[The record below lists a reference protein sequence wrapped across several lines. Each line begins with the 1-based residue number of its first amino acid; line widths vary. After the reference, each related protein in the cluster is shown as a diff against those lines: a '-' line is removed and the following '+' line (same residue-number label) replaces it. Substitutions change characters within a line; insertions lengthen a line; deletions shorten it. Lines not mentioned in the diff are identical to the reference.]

1 MEMFSLGLE
10 VRAIRTITNPAIK
23 EAYRT
28 AMMGR
33 LGTSHFSSEVTRKA
47 FRRITKLVE
56 VKSEIIEWDD
66 LLEDPNLAEE
76 FRDSL
81 REAEEKPAKSMKG
94 FDKIYDSLEEY
105 RQRRDVMNLGKMIA
119 KDFGEADPEDFD
131 IQEYMQQLGDKL
143 GQAQR
148 GTRSTEKVWTFG
160 GKKSNAVKLAKEV
173 IMNPK
178 EVMYKTGF
186 KSYDKRNGGW
196 PTTGVVLLAGST
208 SGGKSVL
215 SMNIADRMA
224 KLNGIHTLKVTLEM
238 TAEQEMKRML
248 SMISGIDFWKIKQGK
263 LSQREQKEL
272 IKAAK
277 KYDKLMSKSKGRNSF
292 TSPERGMS
300 IDDVLYM
307 SIPYGVH
314 VTFID
319 YVGLLEGIDN
329 DNQWRELSTIVR
341 KAKVHASATGQLV
354 VILCQLDDQS
364 GRIRYSGGMREHADV
379 VWAWNYSDPEVREGK
394 IIPVQVMKAR
404 DGELFEMALKDIF
417 EKMQVEDADEDAEVP
432 KSKAIASDDM
442 GPDDSSKKKFGKG
455 NFKKKGQDKI
465 GIKKSRRA
473 AAAFLSDSGRD
484 DDDDDDDLPKKK
496 KKKRKSYDVS

>member
-1 MEMFSLGLE
+1 
-10 VRAIRTITNPAIK
+10 
-23 EAYRT
+23 
-28 AMMGR
+28 MMGR
-33 LGTSHFSSEVTRKA
+33 LGASHFSSEVTRKA

-56 VKSEIIEWDD
+56 VKSEIIEWED

-81 REAEEKPAKSMKG
+81 READETPAKTMKG

-105 RQRRDVMNLGKMIA
+105 RQRRDVMNIGKKIA
-119 KDFGEADPEDFD
+119 KDFDEADPEEFD
-131 IQEYMQQLGDKL
+131 IQTYMQELGDKL

-148 GTRSTEKVWTFG
+148 GTRTTEKVWTFG

-173 IMNPK
+173 ITNPK

-186 KSYDKRNGGW
+186 NVYDKKNGGW

-208 SGGKSVL
+208 SGGKSVI
-215 SMNIADRMA
+215 SMNIADRMS
-224 KLNGIHTLKVTLEM
+224 KLNGIHCLKVTLEM

-248 SMISGIDFWKIKQGK
+248 AMISGIDFWKIKQGK
-263 LSQREQKEL
+263 LSQREQKQL
-272 IKAAK
+272 LKAAK

-379 VWAWNYSDPEVREGK
+379 VWAWNYSDPEIREGK

-404 DGELFEMALKDIF
+404 DGELFEMPLKDMF
-417 EKMQVEDADEDAEVP
+417 ETMRVDDADEGAEVP
-432 KSKAIASDDM
+432 KGASAISTDDM
-442 GPDDSSKKKFGKG
+442 GGDSKKKFGKG
-455 NFKKKGQDKI
+455 NFKKKENKI
-465 GIKKSRRA
+465 EIKKSRRG
-473 AAAFLSDSGRD
+473 AAAFLNSTGGD
-484 DDDDDDDLPKKK
+484 DDDDEDLPKK
-496 KKKRKSYDVS
+496 KKKRKSYAVS

>member
-10 VRAIRTITNPAIK
+10 IRAIRTVTNGDIK

-28 AMMGR
+28 VMLGR
-33 LGTSHFSSEVTRKA
+33 LNVSHFSSEVTRKA
-47 FRRITKLVE
+47 FRRISKMVE
-56 VKSEIIEWDD
+56 VKSEIMEWED
-66 LLEDPNLAEE
+66 LLEDPNLDEE

-81 REAEEKPAKSMKG
+81 REAEEIPAKGQKG
-94 FDKIYDSLEEY
+94 FDKIYAALEKY
-105 RQRRDVMNLGKMIA
+105 RQRRDIMNIGKKIA
-119 KDFGEADPEDFD
+119 KDFAEADTEEFD
-131 IQEYMQQLGDKL
+131 EASYMQTLGDKL
-143 GQAQR
+143 NQAQK
-148 GTRSTEKVWTFG
+148 GSRSTEKVWSFG
-160 GKKSNAVKLAKEV
+160 GKKSNALKLAKQV
-173 IMNPK
+173 ITNPK

-186 KSYDKRNGGW
+186 DSYDKRNGGW

-208 SGGKSVL
+208 SGGKSVI
-215 SMNIADRMA
+215 SMNVADAMA
-224 KLNGIHTLKVTLEM
+224 SINGIHCLKVTLEM

-263 LSQREQKEL
+263 LSKREQKALME
-272 IKAAK
+272 AAK
-277 KYDKLMSKSKGRNSF
+277 KYDKIMRKKKGRNSF

-341 KAKVHASATGQLV
+341 KAKVHANATGQLV

-379 VWAWNYSDPEVREGK
+379 VWAWNYSDPEVRESK
-394 IIPVQVMKAR
+394 RIPVQVMKAR
-404 DGELFEMALKDIF
+404 DGELFEMSLQDAF
-417 EKMQVEDADEDAEVP
+417 EVMQVKDDGAEAP
-432 KSKAIASDDM
+432 ARSTAIAADDM
-442 GPDDSSKKKFGKG
+442 SGSPKKKFDKG
-455 NFKKKGQDKI
+455 NFKKKDVDKI
-465 GIKKSRRA
+465 PLKKNRRA
-473 AAAFLSDSGRD
+473 ASAFLNTGNTP

-496 KKKRKSYDVS
+496 KKRKTYAVS

>member
-10 VRAIRTITNPAIK
+10 VRAIRTITNPKIK
-23 EAYRT
+23 EGYRT

-33 LGTSHFSSEVTRKA
+33 LAAGHFSSEVTRKS

-56 VKSEIIEWDD
+56 ARSEIIDWED
-66 LLEDPNLAEE
+66 LLEDPNLTEE

-81 REAEEKPAKSMKG
+81 REAEEKPAKTMKG
-94 FDKIYDSLEEY
+94 FDKIFDSLEKY
-105 RQRRDVMNLGKMIA
+105 RQRRDIMNLGKQIA
-119 KDFGEADPEDFD
+119 KDFSDADPEEFD
-131 IQEYMQQLGDKL
+131 EQTYMQELADKL

-148 GTRSTEKVWTFG
+148 GTRKTEKVWSFG
-160 GKKSNAVKLAKEV
+160 GKKSNAMKLAKQV
-173 IMNPK
+173 ITNPK

-186 KSYDKRNGGW
+186 KTYDNKNGGW

-208 SGGKSVL
+208 SGGKSVI
-215 SMNIADRMA
+215 SMNLADAMA
-224 KLNGIHTLKVTLEM
+224 KVNGIHCLKVTLEM

-263 LSQREQKEL
+263 LSKREQTQL
-272 IKAAK
+272 LKAAK
-277 KYDKLMSKSKGRNSF
+277 QYDKIMKKSKGRNSF

-300 IDDVLYM
+300 IDDVLCM

-341 KAKVHASATGQLV
+341 KAKVHANATGQLV
-354 VILCQLDDQS
+354 VILCQLDDQT

-379 VWAWNYSDPEVREGK
+379 VWAWNYSDPEIREGK
-394 IIPVQVMKAR
+394 VIPVQVMKAR
-404 DGELFEMALKDIF
+404 DGELFEMAL
-417 EKMQVEDADEDAEVP
+417 EDAFETMTVRDAGADAEIP
-432 KSKAIASDDM
+432 KTSKAISTDDM
-442 GPDDSSKKKFGKG
+442 EGKGDSKKKFGKG
-455 NFKKKGQDKI
+455 NFKKKDKI
-465 GIKKSRRA
+465 EIKKSRRG
-473 AAAFLSDSGRD
+473 AAAFLDAGNSD
-484 DDDDDDDLPKKK
+484 DDDGDLPKKN
-496 KKKRKSYDVS
+496 KKKRKSYAVS

>member
-10 VRAIRTITNPAIK
+10 VRAIRTVTNPKIK

-33 LGTSHFSSEVTRKA
+33 LGASHFSSEVTRKA

-66 LLEDPNLAEE
+66 LLEDPNLSEE

-81 REAEEKPAKSMKG
+81 REAEETPAKTMKG
-94 FDKIYDSLEEY
+94 FDKIYDSLEKY
-105 RQRRDVMNLGKMIA
+105 RQRRDIMNIGKMIA
-119 KDFGEADPEDFD
+119 KDFGEADPEEFD
-131 IQEYMQQLGDKL
+131 EQTYMQELADKL

-148 GTRSTEKVWTFG
+148 GTRTTEKVWTFG
-160 GKKSNAVKLAKEV
+160 GKKSNATKLAKQV
-173 IMNPK
+173 ITNPK

-186 KSYDKRNGGW
+186 TSYDKKNGGW

-224 KLNGIHTLKVTLEM
+224 KINGIHCLKVTLEM

-272 IKAAK
+272 LKAAK

-329 DNQWRELSTIVR
+329 DNQWRELSTVVR

-404 DGELFEMALKDIF
+404 DGELFEMPLKDVF
-417 EKMQVEDADEDAEVP
+417 EKMRVEDAEEGTEVP
-432 KSKAIASDDM
+432 KSKAISADDM
-442 GPDDSSKKKFGKG
+442 EGGGESKKKFGKG
-455 NFKKKGQDKI
+455 NFKKKDKI
-465 GIKKSRRA
+465 EIKKSRRG
-473 AAAFLSDSGRD
+473 AAAFLNSGNDS

-496 KKKRKSYDVS
+496 KKRKSYDVA

>member
-1 MEMFSLGLE
+1 
-10 VRAIRTITNPAIK
+10 
-23 EAYRT
+23 
-28 AMMGR
+28 MMGR
-33 LGTSHFSSEVTRKA
+33 LGVSHFSSEITRKA

-81 REAEEKPAKSMKG
+81 READEKPAKSMKG
-94 FDKIYDSLEEY
+94 FDRVYDNLEKY
-105 RQRRDVMNLGKMIA
+105 RQRRDIMNIGKMIA
-119 KDFGEADPEDFD
+119 KDFGEADAEEFNE
-131 IQEYMQQLGDKL
+131 QEYMQGLADKL

-148 GTRSTEKVWTFG
+148 GTRSTEKVHTFG
-160 GKKSNAVKLAKEV
+160 GKKSNAIKLAKQV
-173 IMNPK
+173 ILNPK

-186 KSYDKRNGGW
+186 KNYDKRNGGW

-208 SGGKSVL
+208 SGGKSVI
-215 SMNIADRMA
+215 SMNIADAMA
-224 KLNGIHTLKVTLEM
+224 KINGIHCLKVTLEM

-248 SMISGIDFWKIKQGK
+248 SMISGIEFNKIKQGK
-263 LSQREQKEL
+263 LSKREQKQL
-272 IKAAK
+272 IEAAK
-277 KYDKLMSKSKGRNSF
+277 QYDKIMTKSKGRNSF

-319 YVGLLEGIDN
+319 YVGLLEGVDN

-341 KAKVHASATGQLV
+341 KAKVHANATGQLV

-379 VWAWNYSDPEVREGK
+379 VWSWNYSDPEIREGHV
-394 IIPVQVMKAR
+394 IPMQVMKAR
-404 DGELFEMALKDIF
+404 DGELFEMAIAEAFHL
-417 EKMQVEDADEDAEVP
+417 MRVSDAEEGAEIPQRAVT
-432 KSKAIASDDM
+432 SDDV
-442 GPDDSSKKKFGKG
+442 GGSPAKG
-455 NFKKKGQDKI
+455 NFKKKGKGKDKI
-465 GIKKSRRA
+465 EIKKSRRA
-473 AAAFLSDSGRD
+473 AAAFLSSGSD
-484 DDDDDDDLPKKK
+484 DDDDDEDLPKKK
-496 KKKRKSYDVS
+496 KKRKQYDVAA

>member
-10 VRAIRTITNPAIK
+10 IRAIRTITNPNIK

-33 LGTSHFSSEVTRKA
+33 LSVSHFSSEVTRKA

-56 VKSEIIEWDD
+56 VKNEIIEWDD

-81 REAEEKPAKSMKG
+81 READETPAKTMKG
-94 FDKIYDSLEEY
+94 FDKIFDSLEEY
-105 RQRRDVMNLGKMIA
+105 RQRRDVMNIGKQIA
-119 KDFGEADPEDFD
+119 KDFGEADPEEFD

-148 GTRSTEKVWTFG
+148 GTRTTEKVWTFG
-160 GKKSNAVKLAKEV
+160 GKKSNAVKLAKQV
-173 IMNPK
+173 ITNPK

-186 KSYDKRNGGW
+186 KAYDKRNGGW

-208 SGGKSVL
+208 SGGKSVI
-215 SMNIADRMA
+215 SMNIADAMA
-224 KLNGIHTLKVTLEM
+224 KLNGIHCLKVTLEM

-248 SMISGIDFWKIKQGK
+248 AMISGVDFWKIKQGK
-263 LSQREQKEL
+263 LSGREKKEL
-272 IKAAK
+272 LKAAK
-277 KYDKLMSKSKGRNSF
+277 KYDKIVSKSKGRNSF

-364 GRIRYSGGMREHADV
+364 GRIRYSNGMREHADV
-379 VWAWNYSDPEVREGK
+379 VWSWNYSDPEVREGK

-404 DGELFEMALKDIF
+404 DGELFEMPLKDMF
-417 EKMQVEDADEDAEVP
+417 ETMRVADAEEGTEMP
-432 KSKAIASDDM
+432 KSGAMATDDVE
-442 GPDDSSKKKFGKG
+442 GTPKKKFGKG
-455 NFKKKGQDKI
+455 NFKKKDKLE
-465 GIKKSRRA
+465 IKKSRRA
-473 AAAFLSDSGRD
+473 AAAFLSGSNDS

-496 KKKRKSYDVS
+496 KKRKSYAVS

>member
-10 VRAIRTITNPAIK
+10 IRAIRTITNSDIK
-23 EAYRT
+23 SAYRT
-28 AMMGR
+28 VMMGR
-33 LGTSHFSSEVTRKA
+33 LSVAHFSSEVTRKS
-47 FRRITKLVE
+47 FRRLSKMVE
-56 VKSEIIEWDD
+56 VRNEILDWED
-66 LLEDPNLAEE
+66 LLEDPNLDEE

-81 REAEEKPAKSMKG
+81 READEVPAKGMKG
-94 FDKIYDSLEEY
+94 FDKIFDALEKY
-105 RQRRDVMNLGKMIA
+105 RQRRDIMNIGKKIA
-119 KDFGEADPEDFD
+119 KDFEEADTEDFD
-131 IQEYMQQLGDKL
+131 EQLYMQTLGDKL
-143 GQAQR
+143 NQAQK

-160 GKKSNAVKLAKEV
+160 GKKSNAMKLAKQV
-173 IMNPK
+173 INNPK

-186 KSYDKRNGGW
+186 KSYDDKNGGW

-215 SMNIADRMA
+215 SMNVADNMA
-224 KLNGIHTLKVTLEM
+224 NINGIHCLKVTLEM

-248 SMISGIDFWKIKQGK
+248 SMMSGIPFWKIKQGK
-263 LSQREQKEL
+263 LSGREKKEL
-272 IKAAK
+272 LKAMA
-277 KYDKLMSKSKGRNSF
+277 KYDKTIRKNKGRNSF

-329 DNQWRELSTIVR
+329 DNQWRELSTVVR
-341 KAKVHASATGQLV
+341 KAKVHANATGQLV

-404 DGELFEMALKDIF
+404 DGELFEMALQDAF
-417 EKMQVEDADEDAEVP
+417 EVMQVKDTAEGTVVP
-432 KSKAIASDDM
+432 QKSSAIASDDVPS
-442 GPDDSSKKKFGKG
+442 GKKKFGKG
-455 NFKKKGQDKI
+455 NFKKDKI
-465 GIKKSRRA
+465 EIKKSRRG
-473 AAAFLSDSGRD
+473 AAAFLSTGNEPD
-484 DDDDDDDLPKKK
+484 DEDDDLPKKK
-496 KKKRKSYDVS
+496 KKRKSYAVS